1 MRTTSSSL
9 TFLIV
14 FLLSLTSFGQTK
26 INDLD
31 IISRKQWNAAPARTA
46 EMVRHIP
53 TFITIHHTGTNQN
66 LERSTEAKLKA
77 LQQFSYSEGF
87 LGDGVTPKKP
97 WGDVPYHYYI
107 AADGSIA
114 EGREIHFEGD
124 SNTNYDLTG
133 HALVVVEG
141 NFNKEKIT
149 DAQYKQLEKLVTV
162 LAEKYKIPAEAISG
176 HKDQAETTCPGT
188 DLYRLLPELRKKVE
202 DLHNPRVKIGAE
214 QLLSPAFAHLVKGK
228 RVGLVTNHTGLLPD
242 GTHLIDLLNDHP
254 DVELNI
260 LFGPEHGLRGEEDTH
275 VSNGT
280 DNKTGLPI
288 ISLYGKTRKPTPELL
303 EQVDVVVFDIQDIG
317 ARYYT
322 YIKTMLLV
330 QEAAAENDK
339 SFIVLDR
346 PNAISATYVDG
357 PVGKALDPEKG
368 IGVIPVTHGMTVG
381 ELAMMYN
388 GERDEKGLKKAN
400 LTVVPLQ
407 NYKRNQWYD
416 ETGLPWIKPSP
427 NMLTLQTAVVYPAT
441 CLLEGTEYSEA
452 RGTIYP
458 FERIGAPWV
467 KGRELADQLNSYKL
481 KGVDFRPVMFIPD
494 SIVDGIKIYPPKFL
508 GEQVNGVEMLVT
520 NRDNFKST
528 EAGVYILHALKTLYP
543 EKMAWRQP
551 RLDGLL
557 GTSEVREM
565 LDAGNSPEEIIAQW
579 KNGLESF
586 RQKRTQYLLY

>member
-1 MRTTSSSL
+1 MRFQAL
-9 TFLIV
+9 FFALVVQLLISNSATAQIEV
-14 FLLSLTSFGQTK
+14 EG
-26 INDLD
+26 ID
-31 IISRKQWNAAPARTA
+31 IITRKEWQANPPKM
-46 EMVRHIP
+46 EVIRHIP
-53 TFITIHHTGTNQN
+53 RMITIHHTGTFQN
-66 LERSTEAKLKA
+66 KDRSTSEKLQA
-77 LQQFSYSEGF
+77 LQKFSYSEGA
-87 LGDGVTPKKP
+87 LGDGTPKKP
-97 WGDVPYHYYI
+97 WPDVPYHFYI
-107 AADGSIA
+107 GVDGSVA
-114 EGREIHFEGD
+114 EGRELEYQGD
-124 SNTNYDLTG
+124 SNTNYNLNG

-141 NFNKEKIT
+141 NFNQEKIN
-149 DAQYKQLEKLVTV
+149 DKQVENLEKLV
-162 LAEKYKIPAEAISG
+162 LAIAEKYKIPAEAISG

-188 DLYRLLPELRKKVE
+188 DLYRLLPALRKKVE

-214 QLLSPAFAHLVKGK
+214 QLFSPAFAHLVKGK

-275 VSNGT
+275 VANGT

-288 ISLYGKTRKPTPELL
+288 ISLYGKTRKPTPEML

-346 PNAISATYVDG
+346 PNAISATYVYG
-357 PVGKALDPEKG
+357 PVGKALDAEKG
-368 IGVIPVTHGMTVG
+368 IGVIPVTHGMTIG

-388 GERDEKGLKKAN
+388 GEREEKGLKKAN

-416 ETGLPWIKPSP
+416 ETGLPWVKPSP
-427 NMLTLQTAVVYPAT
+427 NMLMLQTAVVYPAT

-452 RGTIYP
+452 RGTLYP

-481 KGVDFRPVMFIPD
+481 KGVDFRPVMFMPD

-520 NRDNFKST
+520 DRDIFKST

-565 LDAGNSPEEIIAQW
+565 LDAGNSPEEIIAKW

-586 RQKRTQYLLY
+586 RQKRAQYLLY